1 MSSTMVA
8 DGSGLRRGQQADD
21 WANQLDGGA
30 NGWQRMTAVGILQ
43 DSGWWAWLAVEWPKR
58 DS

>member
-1 MSSTMVA
+1 MVA
-8 DGSGLRRGQQADD
+8 DGFGLRRGQQADD